1 MIEKRNEELKAL
13 SLESAIALMFRVFP
27 LLGVGLMI

>member
-1 MIEKRNEELKAL
+1 MIEKRNEELKVL

-27 LLGVGLMI
+27 WSCLGLMI